1 MQWMYINE
9 SDVHR
14 FIRSTSQHSVPERR
28 EEESGDGGL
37 VFTHLAGMGA
47 LTNATTLEC

>member
-1 MQWMYINE
+1 MRYAMNVNE

-37 VFTHLAGMGA
+37 VFNLLAGRGP
-47 LTNATTLEC
+47 

>member
-1 MQWMYINE
+1 MRYAMNVNE

-14 FIRSTSQHSVPERR
+14 FIRSTSQHSVLERR

-37 VFTHLAGMGA
+37 EFTLLGWKGCPHQRP
-47 LTNATTLEC
+47 

>member
-1 MQWMYINE
+1 MNVHNE

-28 EEESGDGGL
+28 EEERVEMGGL
-37 VFTHLAGMGA
+37 SLPS
-47 LTNATTLEC
+47 